1 MEFNFNFDE
10 NKIFDAVVAECTK
23 SILEKRTGEIVGIV
37 SKDVAA
43 QVKSDVVDS
52 GLVEKRVEEVV
63 KRVENTLMTRVNRN
77 FTPVLDEAMEMSAR
91 KYENQNTSEPSYKLV
106 GEGRQVR
113 DLMIATLIGFQNGI
127 GNNVESS
134 EYQAYQK
141 MLEYIESTFGPMMS

>member
-37 SKDVAA
+37 SKDVAV

-63 KRVENTLMTRVNRN
+63 KRVENILMTRVNRN

-113 DLMIATLIGFQNGI
+113 DLMIATLIGFQNDI

-134 EYQAYQK
+134 EYLAYQK
-141 MLEYIESTFGPMMS
+141 MLEYVESTFGSMMS